1 MQKKFTK
8 NFTNY
13 FGVGTDAQICYIAQK
28 LKAKTKCLKKIAYG
42 FAGFL
47 SFWMFCGGIR
57 RKISQ
62 ILQSTE

>member
-1 MQKKFTK
+1 MNDKYLAK

-28 LKAKTKCLKKIAYG
+28 LKAKTVLLKKIAYG

-47 SFWMFCGGIR
+47 SFMMFCGSLK
-57 RKISQ
+57 RKIRQ
-62 ILQSTE
+62 MFEV